1 MQKKLYYII
10 TCISIGLFYLILTG
24 STQEFFLKIKSLS
37 QVIKIVEDKYVE
49 EVDLEELIDGAIR
62 GLLETSF
69 STI

>member
-49 EVDLEELIDGAIR
+49 EV
-62 GLLETSF
+62 
-69 STI
+69 